1 MIYENI
7 LTLCQER
14 NISVRTLERET
25 GLGNG
30 VIAGWQ
36 RGFPRVD
43 KLLAVADYFGV
54 TLDELVRGKNK
65 AALTGNGE

>member
-7 LTLCQER
+7 LALCRAQ
-14 NISVRTLERET
+14 NISVRRLEEKT

-30 VIAGWQ
+30 VIAGWKQ
-36 RGFPRVD
+36 KHPRTD

-54 TLDELVRGKNK
+54 TLDELVRGKAGRK
-65 AALTGNGE
+65 E

>member
-7 LTLCQER
+7 LTLCKAR
-14 NISVRTLERET
+14 NISVRTLEREA

-30 VIAGWQ
+30 VIAGWK

-54 TLDELVRGKNK
+54 TLDELVRGTQRK
-65 AALTGNGE
+65 E

>member
-7 LTLCQER
+7 TVLCKAR
-14 NISVRTLERET
+14 NISVRRLEQET

-30 VIAGWQ
+30 VIAGWKQ
-36 RGFPRVD
+36 KHPRVD

-54 TLDELVRGKNK
+54 TLDELV
-65 AALTGNGE
+65 GESKERSEKS